1 MCRVTRNRLTAL
13 AVAAAIAAGL
23 SACAATPAPV
33 PTAPAASRPPT
44 VLQTPPMGF
53 NDWNAFGCDVDE
65 ADIRAAADLLVTTGL
80 RDAGYTYVGIDD
92 CWMAGRDAA
101 RGSRARAGAGRD
113 PSTHRLVADPR
124 RFPSG
129 IPALVAYIHAR
140 GLKAGIYES
149 AGTTTCE
156 GLAGS
161 LGYEH
166 IDARTFAAWGIDYLK
181 YDNCGGKTVTVD
193 GQRLHFT
200 ADEAGYQARY
210 QRMSD
215 ALAGV
220 DRPIVLSLCEWGIH
234 EPWTWAPAM
243 AALWRTTHDIKDRY
257 ASMLAIFEQN
267 VRLAA
272 YAGPGR
278 WNDPDMLEVG
288 NGGMTDAEYRSH
300 FALWA
305 MMAAPLLIGTDL
317 RTAAPETLTILR
329 SRDLIAVDQ
338 DALGAQARVVAHRG
352 SAWVLAKP
360 LANGDVAVALF
371 NAGDAPTRIDTS
383 AEAIGAGA
391 GAVRLRDLW
400 SGEVT
405 SAGSSFGA
413 TVAPHSTV
421 VYRVTPADAPAPSPS
436 ASATQG

>member
-1 MCRVTRNRLTAL
+1 VTRNRLTAL
-13 AVAAAIAAGL
+13 AVAAAALAAAL
-23 SACAATPAPV
+23 SGCTAMPALA

-44 VLQTPPMGF
+44 ALPTPPMGF

-65 ADIRAAADLLVTTGL
+65 ADIRAAADLLVSTGL

-92 CWMAGRDAA
+92 CWMAGRDAD
-101 RGSRARAGAGRD
+101 RGDRARATAGRD
-113 PSTHRLVADPR
+113 PSTHRLVADPQ

-161 LGYEH
+161 LGYED

-181 YDNCGGKTVTVD
+181 YDNCGRKTVTVD
-193 GQRLHFT
+193 GRRLHFA
-200 ADEAGYQARY
+200 ADEAGYRARY
-210 QRMSD
+210 QRMAD

-220 DRPIVLSLCEWGIH
+220 DRPIVLSLCEWGVH
-234 EPWTWAPAM
+234 DPWTWAPAM
-243 AALWRTTHDIKDRY
+243 AGLWRTTHDIKDHY

-288 NGGMTDAEYRSH
+288 NGGMTDAEYRTH

-317 RTAAPETLTILR
+317 STATPETLAILGN
-329 SRDLIAVDQ
+329 RDLIAVDQ
-338 DALGAQARVVAHRG
+338 DARGAQARPVAHRG
-352 SAWVLAKP
+352 ETWVLAKP

-371 NAGDAPTRIDTS
+371 NAGESPTRIDTS
-383 AEAIGAGA
+383 ARAIGAATG
-391 GAVRLRDLW
+391 GLRLRDLW
-400 SGEVT
+400 SGDVT
-405 SAGSSFGA
+405 KTGSSFGA
-413 TVAPHSTV
+413 VVAPHSTV
-421 VYRVTPADAPAPSPS
+421 VYRVTPEAPGSSSPSPS
-436 ASATQG
+436 ASAGSG

>member
-1 MCRVTRNRLTAL
+1 MCGVTRNRLTAL
-13 AVAAAIAAGL
+13 AVAAAALAGALSGCTTAA
-23 SACAATPAPV
+23 APV

-80 RDAGYTYVGIDD
+80 RDDGYTYVGIDD

-101 RGSRARAGAGRD
+101 PGSRARAAAGRD
-113 PSTHRLVADPR
+113 ASTHRLVADPR

-161 LGYEH
+161 LGYEAV
-166 IDARTFAAWGIDYLK
+166 DARTFAQWGIDYLK
-181 YDNCGGKTVTVD
+181 YDNCGAKSVTVD
-193 GQRLHFT
+193 GRRMHFT
-200 ADEAGYQARY
+200 ADEAGYRARY
-210 QRMSD
+210 QRMAD

-234 EPWTWAPAM
+234 EPWMWAPAM
-243 AALWRTTHDIKDRY
+243 AGLWRTTHDIKDRY

-317 RTAAPETLTILR
+317 RSATPETLAILGD
-329 SRDLIAVDQ
+329 RDLIAVDQ
-338 DALGAQARVVAHRG
+338 DELGTPARVVSQAG
-352 SAWVLAKP
+352 TTWVLAKP
-360 LANGDVAVALF
+360 LADGDVAVALF
-371 NAGDAPTRIDTS
+371 NAGDQPTRIDTT
-383 AEAIGAGA
+383 ARAI
-391 GAVRLRDLW
+391 AVRGGALRLHDLW
-400 SGEVT
+400 SGEVM

-421 VYRVTPADAPAPSPS
+421 VYRVTVEGQPSPS
-436 ASATQG
+436 ASAGQG